1 LDTIEVHE
9 GHEVTQAAISV
20 NIGSGLL
27 EAMRVDPHAYRGGDI
42 IDVVCR
48 IQIGAIGYRPVSKT
62 DYDGPWKRIHTG
74 VPLAAVPVN
83 NSAVAKIIDAH
94 LAKVSKRRELP
105 GQISIDDDIDP
116 KKGKTTTKKASAKKA
131 AKKPAKPKALAAV
144 PDREPD
150 IADPFYDSAA
160 GDE

>member
-1 LDTIEVHE
+1 MDTIEVHE

-48 IQIGAIGYRPVSKT
+48 IQIGRIGYQPVNKT
-62 DYDGPWKRIHTG
+62 DYDGAWKRIHTG
-74 VPLAAVPVN
+74 IPLAAVPVDN
-83 NSAVAKIIDAH
+83 VTVARILDAH
-94 LAKVSKRRELP
+94 IAKVGKRRELP
-105 GQISIDDDIDP
+105 GQASIDDEINQLDA
-116 KKGKTTTKKASAKKA
+116 KRAEKAI
-131 AKKPAKPKALAAV
+131 KKPAKKRVKAAPKNTPAGL
-144 PDREPD
+144 D
-150 IADPFYDSAA
+150 